1 MTDRSTMRITDRIA
15 GAWNAL
21 TGSREPVASTA
32 LTARTE
38 PTVEILDAVD
48 IPNGSLTSSDA
59 IKMGLFGPIGNF
71 FGPVVTDATAMQVG
85 TVYACLSKLGGA
97 VSQLPLHEYVL
108 DQVGERARVTPPS
121 PLWWLLNES
130 PANAW
135 TAAAWKQWI
144 VRCVKLR
151 GDQHTEII
159 RSRTGAP
166 IGLKPHHP
174 DCTQV
179 RTVGGRLR
187 YDVIDIETKRVYG
200 VDQDD
205 MLHFTGFGFDGERSM
220 SAIKWAARSAVASEL
235 GAAQYLGKSVVEG
248 GMPRV
253 SLEMPGAMNKEQ
265 MAALRQS
272 WVDIYGDGNG
282 GKLPLILA
290 NGAKAHELSIS
301 PVDLELLATR
311 KFDKATI
318 CEVLGVPPIIVGDS
332 EKTSSW
338 GTGIEQITLGW
349 VRFDIQP
356 MLCGWEEE
364 LNRKLFRRASR
375 FVEFSLE
382 ALMRGDSKAQGEA
395 FRAALGGPGTGDGWM
410 TVNEIRKLKNL
421 PALTDPEAD
430 EPFRAQRG
438 TVTPAKQTSAQA

>member
-1 MTDRSTMRITDRIA
+1 MRSRIA
-15 GAWNAL
+15 AAWSTLAG
-21 TGSREPVASTA
+21 GSAPAPRI
-32 LTARTE
+32 E
-38 PTVEILDAVD
+38 PTVEILDAAVD
-48 IPNGSLTSSDA
+48 APNGSITSSEA
-59 IKMGLFGPIGNF
+59 VRMGLFGPPGNF
-71 FGPVVTDATAMQVG
+71 FGPAVTDSTAMQVG
-85 TVYACLSKLGGA
+85 TVYACLAKLGGA
-97 VSQLPLHEYVL
+97 VSQLPLHEYLL
-108 DQVGERARVTPPS
+108 DQAGERQRVSPAS

-130 PANAW
+130 PSSAW
-135 TAAAWKQWI
+135 TASAWKQWI

-159 RSRTGAP
+159 RSRTGTVL
-166 IGLKPHHP
+166 GLKPHHP
-174 DCTQV
+174 DCTQA

-187 YDVIDIETKRVYG
+187 YDVYDTETGRAYG

-235 GAAQYLGKSVVEG
+235 GAAQYMGASITEG
-248 GMPRV
+248 GMPRIA
-253 SLEMPGAMNKEQ
+253 LEMAGNLNEQ
-265 MAALRQS
+265 QRRDLRQS
-272 WVDIYGDGNG
+272 FVDIYGGGDG

-301 PVDLELLATR
+301 PVDLELLASR

-349 VRFDIQP
+349 LRFDISP

-364 LNRKLFRRASR
+364 MNRKLFRRAGR

-382 ALMRGDSKAQGEA
+382 GLMRGDSKAQAEA

-421 PALTDPEAD
+421 PAIADPEAD
-430 EPFRAQRG
+430 KPFRAQRA
-438 TVTPAKQTSAQA
+438 VQTPAQPATAP